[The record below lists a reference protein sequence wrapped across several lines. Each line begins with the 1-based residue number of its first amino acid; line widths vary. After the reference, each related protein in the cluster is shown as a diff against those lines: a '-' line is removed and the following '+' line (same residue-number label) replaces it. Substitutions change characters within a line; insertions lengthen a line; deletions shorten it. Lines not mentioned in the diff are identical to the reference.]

1 MKLVNIFV
9 LVCIFIFITC
19 ISIVAAGQPKVFQIG
34 QICSGNPTD
43 PYQVICANFS
53 KNVEEMSNGSIKIDV
68 ISDAQLGGERE
79 MIEGMQ
85 MGTIDFALLTNV
97 NIGSFLPEWMLFDLP
112 FIFSSNEQAYEVL
125 DGPIGTEIL
134 NSLEK
139 LNIKGLAWGE
149 GGFRHMINKIR
160 PIKEPADIKG
170 LKFRSLENPLF
181 IDTYKA
187 LESNPTPMAWA
198 ETFTG
203 MQQGTIDGLDIP
215 IAVIYANHFYEVADY
230 LSLTGHFYNALILT
244 VSKTVWE
251 KFRPEE
257 QDILLKAAKKAGD
270 DERQFVKSKENEFIE
285 EMQAKGLKVNNVNVE
300 AFREMVS
307 PVYNKYKEKIGPN
320 LVDELFKVVK

>member
-1 MKLVNIFV
+1 MKLVNVFI
-9 LVCIFIFITC
+9 LVCIFIFITS

-43 PYQVICANFS
+43 PYQVICVNFS
-53 KNVEEMSNGSIKIDV
+53 KNIEEMSNGSIKIDV

-85 MGTIDFALLTNV
+85 MRTVDFALLTNV

-112 FIFSSNEQAYEVL
+112 FIFSSREQAYEVL

-149 GGFRHMINKIR
+149 GGFRHMINKVR
-160 PIKEPADIKG
+160 PIKEPADLKG

-187 LESNPTPMAWA
+187 LGSNPTPMAWS

-215 IAVIYANHFYEVADY
+215 TAVIYANHFYEVADY
-230 LSLTGHFYNALILT
+230 LSFTGHFYNALILT
-244 VSKTVWE
+244 VSKTIWDE
-251 KFRPEE
+251 FTPEE
-257 QDILLKAAKKAGD
+257 QDILLKAAKKAGN
-270 DERQFVKSKENEFIE
+270 DERQFVKLKENELIK
-285 EMQAKGLKVNNVNVE
+285 EMEVKGLKVNNVNVE
-300 AFREMVS
+300 AFREMVA
-307 PVYNKYKEKIGPN
+307 PVYSKYKEKIGPN
-320 LVDELFKVVK
+320 LVDKLLEIVK